1 MGDSRRL
8 ALRTPSRTHKC
19 QISLCGGARAPRT
32 SIRVVAFGGVLF
44 FLTGAVA
51 TAQVNDTQTSSQSAP
66 ASTKSTSAS
75 ASESL
80 ETIVVTARKREER
93 LEDVPVSITAFSAN
107 AIENAHIQTV
117 DNIGALVPNLNMS
130 IGQDPDIPN
139 VVLRGIGSN
148 DVTQGTGFYVDDVQQ
163 FGGAAGVRLED
174 IDRIE
179 ILRGP
184 QGTLYGGSN
193 IGGAIKYVT
202 KLPTEAPTAF
212 VSFEGGEWGTRN
224 FTGIV
229 SGPIVGDT
237 LLGRLTVFDDAL
249 DGWIRNP
256 TLNNTRVNGG
266 SFSGG
271 RLTLEYKGDATTAL
285 LYLYATRHNTDALDP
300 LYIPENDQTYSTTV
314 TYDYPPSNLI
324 KTESAVLH
332 IDRRFDGATLTS
344 ISAGSYTNRTAA
356 GDFDLSAFPIA
367 YGQDS
372 QKQRIYS
379 EELRLASSNASKLG
393 WLVGAFFQHAIFD
406 EDLNFYQNLTPF
418 PFVPT
423 NFILL
428 PTYTRETRQQEAV
441 FGNATYTLGPW
452 VLEAGLRVEHD
463 SDDLRNLAS
472 TINPLTELLT
482 KSETHTLPR
491 VSATYHINNE
501 LMSYGSISGGFTPGG
516 VFNGQA
522 GLVTY
527 NAETTTN
534 YELGMKG
541 SALEGRIGFDADV
554 FYINYRDRVFEQPE
568 IVPPNPVVKINL
580 GSSNNYGM
588 EFSAQV
594 RITSELTLSGGA
606 GITKAIWDKATYVN
620 PFLVPVDLHGMD
632 APFTPAYQANLALD
646 WQHRLGGNVVFGLRA
661 DAAFK
666 GRQYWDPEDLRQQR
680 AYNIENLGVRLEM
693 SRWELSAHVANLFDE
708 RYNVDYF
715 YGPALG
721 APYDLAML
729 GQPRLWTARLAW
741 KY

>member
-1 MGDSRRL
+1 MRDSRWFAF
-8 ALRTPSRTHKC
+8 ALRGAFGSRIGLH
-19 QISLCGGARAPRT
+19 GGARARCAGTCAGALAGGLLSLP
-32 SIRVVAFGGVLF
+32 SMVAI
-44 FLTGAVA
+44 
-51 TAQVNDTQTSSQSAP
+51 AQVSNTQPSAQNQQASSQATSSAV
-66 ASTKSTSAS
+66 
-75 ASESL
+75 SESL

-93 LEDVPVSITAFSAN
+93 LEDVPVSITAFGSDTVQ
-107 AIENAHIQTV
+107 NAHIQTV

-163 FGGAAGVRLED
+163 FGGAAGVQLED

-193 IGGAIKYVT
+193 IGGAIKYIT
-202 KLPTEAPTAF
+202 KRPSDEPTAF
-212 VSFEGGEWGTRN
+212 ASFEGGEWGTRN

-249 DGWIRNP
+249 DGWLRNP
-256 TLNNTRVNGG
+256 TLNNTLVNGG

-271 RLTLEYKGDATTAL
+271 RLTLEYKEDATTAV
-285 LYLYATRHNTDALDP
+285 LYLYATRHDTDALDP
-300 LYIPENDQTYSTTV
+300 LYIAENDQTYSTTV
-314 TYDYPPSNLI
+314 SYDYPPSNLL

-332 IDRRFDGATLTS
+332 IDHRWDGATLTS
-344 ISAGSYTNRTAA
+344 ISAGSYSYRAVA
-356 GDFDLSAFPIA
+356 GDFDLSAYPIS
-367 YGQDS
+367 YGQDW

-379 EELRLASSNASKLG
+379 EELRLASSGASKLT
-393 WLVGAFFQHAIFD
+393 WLAGAFFQHGVFD
-406 EDLNFYQNLTPF
+406 EDLDYYQNLTPF

-428 PTYTRETRQQEAV
+428 PTYARETRQQEAA

-463 SDDLRNLAS
+463 SDDLSNLAS
-472 TINPLTELLT
+472 TINPATQLLT

-491 VSATYHINNE
+491 ASATYHINSE

-516 VFNGQA
+516 VFNGQT

-541 SALEGRIGFDADV
+541 SSPDGRIGFDVDV

-580 GSSNNYGM
+580 GSSNNYGG

-606 GITKAIWDKATYVN
+606 GVTKAIWDKATYVN
-620 PFLVPVDLHGMD
+620 PFLVPVNLHGMD
-632 APFTPAYQANLALD
+632 APFTPVYQANVALD
-646 WQHRLGGNVVFGLRA
+646 WKHRLGGAVVLGVRA

-680 AYNIENLGVRLEM
+680 AYNIENLGVSLEI
-693 SRWELSAHVANLFDE
+693 SHWELSAHVANVFDE